1 MAKGFKEIQYSI
13 YAEEEGDGQGASTW
27 SHGREIEVISTLL
40 PFIQKH
46 QSIRRLMVLAQHRIS
61 HRRPWFALACLHLDR
76 NSVHCS
82 RHLQPE
88 AGRAR
93 ARAGVPGI
101 RPTVKQW
108 FLSWLWTDATFFWCY
123 GCSSLVSKWQICET
137 VAMKESSALVLLLAG
152 LTSQVPIIQGSTSGP
167 MWPSFWSGLRNCGC
181 QIVYL
186 FKVCKNSKCS
196 TI

>member
-1 MAKGFKEIQYSI
+1 MPVAPLLVPYIWPREPLWSIIGVSSGVKIVALGEYPSLKVLGVGIHVICTACVNSWPVTDHHGRVRHRDSIYSSPIIFCKSNWQKDLKKYNIQYMQKRRVMGKVLGLDLAWI
-13 YAEEEGDGQGASTW
+13 W
-27 SHGREIEVISTLL
+27 SHGREVEVNLTLL
-40 PFIQKH
+40 PFIHKH

-101 RPTVKQW
+101 QAKQW
-108 FLSWLWTDATFFWCY
+108 FLSWL
-123 GCSSLVSKWQICET
+123 
-137 VAMKESSALVLLLAG
+137 
-152 LTSQVPIIQGSTSGP
+152 
-167 MWPSFWSGLRNCGC
+167 
-181 QIVYL
+181 
-186 FKVCKNSKCS
+186 
-196 TI
+196 